1 MRLRS
6 PASSLVIGVSLLV
19 SAVAPATADTQP
31 VIHTAANHLS
41 SAQMDAYWT
50 PARIANAKPVAAP
63 AGTPVTAPAPT
74 GAPVSVAGTPAKNRG
89 VYETTGRLL
98 FSANGGDW
106 ICTATVVA
114 SNNRSVI
121 ATARHC
127 GFNDGGTNFRY
138 APNYNGGNAPHG
150 WWDWRSAGWATG
162 GDGITND
169 LAFIV
174 LNQKDGRRVGDVV
187 GTNGIGFNQAVNQ
200 YAYIV
205 GIPGATDQKF
215 RCEGGAYAGP
225 QGQQLM
231 NNCNGMSGGASGGS
245 WNINWQPAGWAYQ
258 VGTFFGSYGAAAAG
272 SYYGQLAYDIWNG
285 AQNA

>member
-1 MRLRS
+1 MRL
-6 PASSLVIGVSLLV
+6 SLLLPV
-19 SAVAPATADTQP
+19 LALTTFAVVPAAAAAPDVMVRTAT
-31 VIHTAANHLS
+31 NHLT
-41 SAQMDAYWT
+41 SAQLDAYWT
-50 PARIANAKPVAAP
+50 PERMANAKPVPVP
-63 AGTPVTAPAPT
+63 AGATTAVAKPDGKAMAVPGSAPKT
-74 GAPVSVAGTPAKNRG
+74 RG
-89 VYETTGRLL
+89 VPETTGRLL

-106 ICTATVVA
+106 ICSATVVA
-114 SNNRSVI
+114 SNNASVI

-150 WWDWRSAGWATG
+150 WWDWRTAGWATG

-174 LNQKDGRRVGDVV
+174 LNTKDGRRVGDVV
-187 GTNGIGFNQAVNQ
+187 GTNGIAFNQPVNQ

-205 GIPGATDQKF
+205 GIPGATDVKH
-215 RCEGGAYAGP
+215 RCEGNAYAGP
-225 QGQQLM
+225 AGQQLM
-231 NNCNGMSGGASGGS
+231 DNCNGMSGGASGGS
-245 WNINWQPAGWAYQ
+245 WNVNWQPAGWAYQ

-272 SYYGQLAYDIWNG
+272 SYYGSLAYDIWNG

>member
-1 MRLRS
+1 MRLRYV
-6 PASSLVIGVSLLV
+6 AATLLLCVAGLGTGTAGADALV
-19 SAVAPATADTQP
+19 
-31 VIHTAANHLS
+31 HTAVNDR
-41 SAQMDAYWT
+41 SAAEMDAYWT
-50 PARIANAKPVAAP
+50 PERMANAKPVPVPTDAVAMAP
-63 AGTPVTAPAPT
+63 ASVGSPVVVP
-74 GAPVSVAGTPAKNRG
+74 GSAPVSRG
-89 VYETTGRLL
+89 VPETTGRLL

-150 WWDWRSAGWATG
+150 WWDWKTAGWATG

-174 LNQKDGRRVGDVV
+174 LHHKDGRPVGDVV
-187 GTNGIGFNQAVNQ
+187 GTNGIAFNQPIDQ

-205 GIPGATDQKF
+205 GIPGATDVKH
-215 RCEGGAYAGP
+215 RCENWAYSGP
-225 QGQQLM
+225 AGQQLQD
-231 NNCNGMSGGASGGS
+231 NCNGMSGGASGGS
-245 WNINWQPAGWAYQ
+245 WNINWQPEGWAYQ

-272 SYYGQLAYDIWNG
+272 SYFGTLAHDIWNG

>member
-1 MRLRS
+1 MRLRYLAVTVVVCAAGFGA
-6 PASSLVIGVSLLV
+6 PVV
-19 SAVAPATADTQP
+19 SADPLVASA
-31 VIHTAANHLS
+31 VNHKSAAE
-41 SAQMDAYWT
+41 MDAYWT
-50 PARIANAKPVAAP
+50 PSRMANAKPVPVPSGAAS
-63 AGTPVTAPAPT
+63 TAPASVGSPVVVP
-74 GAPVSVAGTPAKNRG
+74 GSAPASRG
-89 VYETTGRLL
+89 VPETTGRLL

-138 APNYNGGNAPHG
+138 APNYNAGHAPHG
-150 WWDWRSAGWATG
+150 WWDWRTAGWATG

-174 LNQKDGRRVGDVV
+174 LHQKDGRAVGDVV
-187 GTNGIGFNQAVNQ
+187 GTNGIAFNQAIDQ

-205 GIPGATDQKF
+205 GIPGATDRVH
-215 RCEGGAYAGP
+215 RCENWAYSGP
-225 QGQQLM
+225 AGQQLQD
-231 NNCNGMSGGASGGS
+231 NCNGMSGGASGGS
-245 WNINWQPAGWAYQ
+245 WNVNWQPEGWAYQ

-272 SYYGQLAYDIWNG
+272 SYFGTLAHDIWNG